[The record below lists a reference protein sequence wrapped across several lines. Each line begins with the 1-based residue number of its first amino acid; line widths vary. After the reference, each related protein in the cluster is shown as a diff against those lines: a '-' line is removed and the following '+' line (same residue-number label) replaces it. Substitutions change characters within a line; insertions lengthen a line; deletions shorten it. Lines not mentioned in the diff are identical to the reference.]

1 MNSLQLSL
9 SYGAIACAGAM
20 LIVDLVDAESS
31 APSDTTETLREV
43 SEEMIDLALGLT
55 FPASDPPAWTKAIQ
69 QTDRYQEK
77 LDH

>member
-9 SYGAIACAGAM
+9 SYGAVVCAGAM

-31 APSDTTETLREV
+31 APSDPTETLHEV

-69 QTDRYQEK
+69 GTDRYREK
-77 LDH
+77 LDR